1 MKGTL
6 VVGQSGGATAV
17 INASLVGV
25 VRAAQARGVARVL
38 GLRCGVLGLLEDACV
53 DLSALDAATLA
64 ALAATPSAALGSAR
78 HRLVGDEAERA
89 LATLRGR
96 DAHALLLIGGND
108 TAETAQT
115 LAAAARAAGYE
126 LAVVGV
132 PKTIDNDLLCTDHC
146 PGYGSAARFVA
157 TALCDLDQDAR
168 AMRRVEPV
176 RLFEVKGRNSGW
188 LAAAAALGRADRSAG
203 PHIVA
208 IPERPLRLADFLA
221 AVEAAYR
228 RNGYAVAVVP
238 ETARDE
244 DGRLLGQAD
253 AAFRDAFG
261 HAYADDVSGYLC
273 ATIRRELG
281 LRARYD
287 RPNALHKVSS
297 AHVSP
302 VDRAEA
308 EMVGAAAVAAALAGQ
323 SEQMVTLVREPGP
336 TYRCT
341 TGLAPLAAIAGRER
355 RLPADFFAGSDITD
369 AFRAYAL
376 PLLGGPLPR
385 YPRLLA

>member
-1 MKGTL
+1 MRGAL
-6 VVGQSGGATAV
+6 VVGQSGGATPV

-25 VRAAQARGVARVL
+25 VRAAQSHGIARVL
-38 GLRCGVLGLLEDACV
+38 GLRFGILGLLEDATV
-53 DLSALDAATLA
+53 ELGTLDAATLA

-78 HRLVGDEAERA
+78 HRLAGDEVERA
-89 LATLRGR
+89 LATLRR
-96 DAHALLLIGGND
+96 YDAHALLLIGGND
-108 TAETAQT
+108 TAETAHT
-115 LAAAARAAGYE
+115 LAMAARAAGYE
-126 LAVVGV
+126 LAVIGV
-132 PKTIDNDLLCTDHC
+132 PKTIDNDLPCTDHC

-188 LAAAAALGRADRSAG
+188 LAAAAALGRTEPAAG

-208 IPERPLRLADFLA
+208 IPEHPLRLPEFLA
-221 AVEAAYR
+221 AIEAAYR
-228 RNGYAVAVVP
+228 RYGYAVAVVP

-244 DGRLLGQAD
+244 HGRLVGAGE
-253 AAFRDAFG
+253 APFRDPFG
-261 HAYADDVSGYLC
+261 HAYAEDVSGYLC
-273 ATIRRELG
+273 RMIGRELG

-287 RPNALHKVSS
+287 RPNALHKTSS

-308 EMVGAAAVAAALAGQ
+308 EQVGAAAVAAALAGQ

-336 TYRCT
+336 VYRCT

-355 RLPADFFAGSDITD
+355 VLPDAYFADGTITD

-385 YPRLLA
+385 YPRLFA